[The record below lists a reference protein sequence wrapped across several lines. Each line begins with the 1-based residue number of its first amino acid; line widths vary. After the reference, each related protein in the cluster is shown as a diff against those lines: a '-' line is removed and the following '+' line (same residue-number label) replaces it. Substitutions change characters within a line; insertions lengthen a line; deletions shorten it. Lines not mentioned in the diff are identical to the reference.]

1 MRGHSATLVIE
12 ASGANEITAWLCG
25 IGIEENIERCDLPIT
40 SDDHIQARIV
50 GCCAARARA
59 PSQTT
64 GVVKSLRFAV
74 RCVNE
79 VRVRRA
85 QVPCE
90 FVESVVPDKYTRRH
104 VEDAVLGIELL
115 DCRATTRCV
124 AFTKNL
130 LEVAVKQL
138 MGTVIARRRPCA
150 SPFGPAFAG
159 QNRSRRFC
167 HNTSP

>member
-1 MRGHSATLVIE
+1 MADGTVPERLRPAKSGHSATGLNE
-12 ASGANEITAWLCG
+12 ASEANEITAWLCG

-40 SDDHIQARIV
+40 NDDHIQARIV

-64 GVVKSLRFAV
+64 GVVESLRFSV

-85 QVPCE
+85 QIPCE
-90 FVESVVPDKYTRRH
+90 FAESVVPDEYTRRH
-104 VEDAVLGIELL
+104 VEHAVLGIELL
-115 DCRATTRCV
+115 DCRATTRFV

-130 LEVAVKQL
+130 LEVAIKQL
-138 MGTVIARRRPCA
+138 MGTVI
-150 SPFGPAFAG
+150 
-159 QNRSRRFC
+159 